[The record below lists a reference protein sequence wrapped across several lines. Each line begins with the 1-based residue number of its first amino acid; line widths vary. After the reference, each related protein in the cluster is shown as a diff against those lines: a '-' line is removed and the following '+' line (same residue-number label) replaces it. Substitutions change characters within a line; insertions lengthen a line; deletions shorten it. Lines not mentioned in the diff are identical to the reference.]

1 MTKKVESNTEK
12 KKSKCLFKT
21 KYILKKKKDKRKS
34 HFIEYTLNFEF

>member
-21 KYILKKKKDKRKS
+21 KYILKKKKTKENPIS
-34 HFIEYTLNFEF
+34 QNTP